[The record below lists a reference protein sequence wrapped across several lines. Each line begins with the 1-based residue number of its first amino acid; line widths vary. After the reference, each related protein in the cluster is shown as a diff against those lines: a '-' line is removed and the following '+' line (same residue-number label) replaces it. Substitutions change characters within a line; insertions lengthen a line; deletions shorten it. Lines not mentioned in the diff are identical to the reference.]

1 MDHMGEYKGAKYDMK
16 LGVHEFTSF
25 IVLLTRDRDLFILL
39 KILAGHEIFAY

>member
-25 IVLLTRDRDLFILL
+25 IVLINNRPRLSYFIEN
-39 KILAGHEIFAY
+39 ISWP